1 MKLDLIAISNIL
13 QGQNAN
19 PGDNKLYWQVNFD
32 RFTQDFRDK
41 IVISAMTQRF
51 DNNAGEL
58 MRQLINLMYL
68 RTASWEAT
76 SNPIPYTEI
85 KEEIK
90 KLNYSELEQYLA
102 EYLRL
107 IEEDS
112 SQFIKRV
119 GDSGGGQ
126 YSINMKNAF
135 KQLVWTTI
143 ESIVTERFGSKA
155 ARIFRL
161 VRVEKN
167 INLDQIQQL
176 AMIPAKEAK
185 SLTYTLAQENYLQ
198 MQEIAEMMTPS
209 ETQQLEKAQNAI
221 KKLNATE
228 LQIDETLFLL
238 TMYFRY
244 H

>member
-1 MKLDLIAISNIL
+1 
-13 QGQNAN
+13 
-19 PGDNKLYWQVNFD
+19 
-32 RFTQDFRDK
+32 
-41 IVISAMTQRF
+41 MTQRF
-51 DNNAGEL
+51 DQNAGEL

-126 YSINMKNAF
+126 YNINMKNAF
-135 KQLVWTTI
+135 KELVWTTI
-143 ESIVTERFGSKA
+143 ESIVTERFGSKT
-155 ARIFRL
+155 ARIFR
-161 VRVEKN
+161 
-167 INLDQIQQL
+167 QG
-176 AMIPAKEAK
+176 
-185 SLTYTLAQENYLQ
+185 
-198 MQEIAEMMTPS
+198 
-209 ETQQLEKAQNAI
+209 
-221 KKLNATE
+221 
-228 LQIDETLFLL
+228 
-238 TMYFRY
+238 
-244 H
+244 